1 MKSWIFSNE
10 ITNGFAFNLKSLFLI
25 LVFAADAASVNPN
38 GINILLAN
46 GITALQLIE
55 NQYFKM
61 VQLYKEMALIEWF

>member
-38 GINILLAN
+38 GINIFSAN
-46 GITALQLIE
+46 GITALLSCS
-55 NQYFKM
+55 
-61 VQLYKEMALIEWF
+61 